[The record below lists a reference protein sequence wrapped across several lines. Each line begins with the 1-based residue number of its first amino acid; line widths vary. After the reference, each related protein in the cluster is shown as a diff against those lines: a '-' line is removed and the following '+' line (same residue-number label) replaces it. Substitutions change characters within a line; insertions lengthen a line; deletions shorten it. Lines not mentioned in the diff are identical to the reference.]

1 LGKSPGVVVTAAAGV
16 VATIVAEVVALV
28 AAEVTALVATIR
40 RFRSIQG
47 TPLYFPY
54 KRRALEV
61 VKMRVN
67 TTADPKQPKK
77 CWTSESS

>member
-1 LGKSPGVVVTAAAGV
+1 LRWWKIFKFQSKVSEFVRNSPGVVAAAAADV
-16 VATIVAEVVALV
+16 V
-28 AAEVTALVATIR
+28 ALVATIR
-40 RFRSIQG
+40 RFGSIQG

-67 TTADPKQPKK
+67 TDPKQPKK